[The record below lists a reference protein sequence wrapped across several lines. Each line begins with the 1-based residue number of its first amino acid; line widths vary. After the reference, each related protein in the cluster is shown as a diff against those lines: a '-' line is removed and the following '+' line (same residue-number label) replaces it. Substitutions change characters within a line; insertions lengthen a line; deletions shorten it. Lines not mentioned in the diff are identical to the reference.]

1 MLPTWQKWGKFMGKL
16 TLKQAAAWCGGW
28 VDPKYENVEFLG
40 ANNDTRIIKPG
51 QLFIVLQGARDGHDF
66 IPSAMEKGAAAVLCS
81 RSVGDFPCIIVDDP
95 RIALGQ
101 IAKAELR
108 RIGCKVVA
116 VTGSVG
122 KSTTKEMVAT
132 VLESTYRTAKTPAN
146 HNNDIGMPMAILSM
160 AEDTEVAVLEMGMNH
175 FREIAYLSEI
185 AQPDIAAIVNIG
197 SMHIEFL
204 GSIEGIRKAKLEI
217 LEGMTCNGKLIL
229 NGDDPML
236 AHLPELP
243 EQEVVYYGSQGQ
255 TCAVQAL
262 DVQEQDGGTSF
273 RVVTEKENF
282 QVELALEGRH
292 FVPDALTAI
301 TIGLMLKV
309 PVIRIQERLSTFRNM
324 AGRQEIYEIGGFTV
338 ISDCYNAGP
347 ESMAAALAVLGKKQ
361 GRRIAV
367 LGDMLELGDCAWAEH
382 YKIGRIAKENAEM
395 VLAYGHHGP
404 RVVSGALTGGMS
416 SANACSFE
424 THEEMVQHLK
434 RSAKPGDVLLFKGSR
449 GMHME
454 KVLEGFLKEE
464 KE

>member
-1 MLPTWQKWGKFMGKL
+1 MGKL

-28 VDPKYENVEFLG
+28 VDPKYENIEFLG
-40 ANNDTRIIKPG
+40 ANNDTRVLKPG

-66 IPSAMEKGAAAVLCS
+66 IPAAMEKGAAAALCS
-81 RSVGDFPCIIVDDP
+81 RSVGDYPAIIVEDP

-101 IAKAELR
+101 IAKAKLQ

-116 VTGSVG
+116 ITGSVG

-146 HNNDIGMPMAILSM
+146 HNNDIGMPMAILAM
-160 AEDTEVAVLEMGMNH
+160 AEDTQVAVLEMGMNH

-185 AQPDIAAIVNIG
+185 AQPDIGAIVNIG

-204 GSIEGIRKAKLEI
+204 GSIEGIRTAKLEI
-217 LEGMTCNGKLIL
+217 LEGMKDNGKLVL
-229 NGDDPML
+229 NGDDVML
-236 AHLPELP
+236 YNLPSQP
-243 EQEVVYYGSQGQ
+243 RQQVVYYGSQGQ
-255 TCAVQAL
+255 NCPVQAQN
-262 DVQEQDGGTSF
+262 VKEKDGGLCF
-273 RVVTEKENF
+273 QVVTEKENF
-282 QVELALEGRH
+282 QIELALEGLH

-301 TIGLMLKV
+301 TIGLLMNV
-309 PVIRIQERLSTFRNM
+309 PVPRIQERLSMFRNM
-324 AGRQEIYEIGGFTV
+324 AGRQEIYQAGEYTI

-347 ESMAAALAVLGKKQ
+347 ESMIAALAVLSKKP

-382 YKIGRIAKENAEM
+382 YRIGQIAKDCADI
-395 VLAYGHHGP
+395 VLAYGPHGS
-404 RVVSGALTGGMS
+404 RVVSGALTGGLGASNVM
-416 SANACSFE
+416 NFD
-424 THEEMVQHLK
+424 THDEMAAHLK
-434 RSAKPGDVLLFKGSR
+434 RIAKPGDVLLFKGSR

-454 KVLEGFLKEE
+454 KVLDAFLKDE